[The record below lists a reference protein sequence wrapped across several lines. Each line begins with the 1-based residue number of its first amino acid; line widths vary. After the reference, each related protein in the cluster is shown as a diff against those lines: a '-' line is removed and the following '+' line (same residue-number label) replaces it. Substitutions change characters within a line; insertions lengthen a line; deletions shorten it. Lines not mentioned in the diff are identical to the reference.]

1 MTANLI
7 DASTLTP
14 EKRRDFMPDCAR
26 LLEAMK
32 EAEFTFEEIVFIENG
47 YRFEWRKAK

>member
-1 MTANLI
+1 MAQLI

-14 EKRRDFMPDCAR
+14 EQRRELMPDCAR

-32 EAEFTFEEIVFIENG
+32 EAEFTFDEIVFIENG
-47 YRFEWRKAK
+47 YRFEWRKVK